1 MEFLLNLI
9 YPNVCGFCGKICKE
23 SLCKKCEIKWKNKM
37 KDKLEDYTDND
48 NFTFSKHLY
57 IFSYQDEIREL
68 LINYK
73 FNEKAYLYKTLTQII
88 LQSKNIYEF
97 LKQCDIIVPVPIHK
111 NRRRQRGYNQSEL
124 IAKQLT
130 KQVENLKL
138 EKQILIKQ
146 KDIKPQSSLSK
157 KERKENVKNA
167 YKIEDK
173 EKIIGKKI
181 ILLDDIYT
189 TGNTVNECS
198 KVLKVHGAKQI
209 DVLTIAKD

>member
-23 SLCKKCEIKWKNKM
+23 NLCKKCEIKWKNKM
-37 KDKLEDYTDND
+37 IDKVQDYSNNE
-48 NFTFSKHLY
+48 NFEFSKYLY
-57 IFSYQDEIREL
+57 IFSYEDEIRNL

-73 FNEKAYLYKTLTQII
+73 FNEKAYLYKTFAQI
-88 LQSKNIYEF
+88 LLKSKNIYGF
-97 LKQCDIIVPVPIHK
+97 LKECDIIVPVPIHK
-111 NRRRQRGYNQSEL
+111 NRKRQRGYNQSEL

-130 KQVENLKL
+130 KQVKNLKL
-138 EKQILIKQ
+138 EKQVLVKQ

-157 KERKENVKNA
+157 KERVENVRNA
-167 YKIEDK
+167 YKIENK

-198 KVLKVHGAKQI
+198 RILKEYGAKQI
-209 DVLTIAKD
+209 NVLTIARD